1 MDINRTIQVT
11 NKGMYPVLS
20 VAQGTNTV
28 KMNFTISDFSIPPGS
43 SAVAYNIQPTGN
55 IVSQIC
61 TVSGKTVS
69 IIPPAYYF
77 LHGKNLMQFQL
88 SNGNNRLITFVIE
101 VWCSPDIS
109 NPEVVEMSNP
119 TVTQQLLSQVGVM
132 TDRLNNLAKLPE
144 GSTTGDAELRD
155 IRIGYDGTEYENAG
169 EAVRGQINAL
179 SEDKINKPSIT
190 DNSKIPRANSGD
202 VEWVEVGQPTDE
214 QTNSAVTKWLDEH
227 PEATTTVQDG
237 SITEEKLSPD
247 FLFSLSPDNSLMLS
261 NRPADSKT
269 VGDKLKQKATYY
281 NNVAEMKSDN
291 SLKEGMVA
299 ITLGYYEANDG
310 GGSVYMIQSSD
321 GSENNITKYSIEN
334 GLMAKIIIEPIMFI
348 ECFGASVDNEDN
360 SEIIKFVLE
369 MEEIFSV
376 KFTKGIYKCK
386 NKMEISVNISSFF
399 EKSKLLYTGE
409 ADIDTFITILGG
421 EVEQFL
427 DFNIYNSEL
436 VVDSNKKADVGV
448 DANPHQR
455 LSHISIFSFNAKK
468 KGIIIRGGPH
478 IYDILY
484 AAKDS
489 LTETDIENE
498 TIGLHVISSD
508 NVIGDVIVVN
518 YKTGVKTSGSLN
530 KFNMIHPWSS
540 CKAELRKDLVCLE
553 CATDRLTVVDF
564 LYVDGI
570 SIAVFLSG
578 AGGAAIDNMY
588 CIETSAAK
596 VTIVKS
602 NLKNPPTVDLKRF
615 ETTNKT
621 SRSNILLYDA
631 PNVTGNNG
639 FLLNLH
645 NDGQTFTV
653 SNDTYD
659 VADLPS
665 GNYDF
670 LEYNGTDIPSAVG
683 VGLSVIVKMLFQK
696 KLIIAFSISTGSCY
710 VGMVTFST
718 KSFNKIQ
725 IPK

>member
-1 MDINRTIQVT
+1 MSEVFSSSVLEAINRATTYSSEYVDPSTLKVIVIDGETRNMTIPEGENLFGARGDKNVERKYFQCPKIVGDNIDLSQHLIYVNYVFTDIDSPT
-11 NKGMYPVLS
+11 NLPETKIGMYHCEDVAVEGDNITFSWLLSGNVLHNPGFIAFKVCAKEKES
-20 VAQGTNTV
+20 DPTTVFNTTPAIGIV
-28 KMNFTISDFSIPPGS
+28 LYTIPDGS
-43 SAVAYNIQPTGN
+43 E
-55 IVSQIC
+55 
-61 TVSGKTVS
+61 
-69 IIPPAYYF
+69 IIPEEY
-77 LHGKNLMQFQL
+77 
-88 SNGNNRLITFVIE
+88 
-101 VWCSPDIS
+101 PDII
-109 NPEVVEMSNP
+109 
-119 TVTQQLLSQVGVM
+119 TQLLADMDATKEEVAAQIAKIDAIKDQIEGAVEGTLINDNTESNIFTYSSQKIN
-132 TDRLNNLAKLPE
+132 T
-144 GSTTGDAELRD
+144 ELR
-155 IRIGYDGTEYENAG
+155 
-169 EAVRGQINAL
+169 
-179 SEDKINKPSIT
+179 K
-190 DNSKIPRANSGD
+190 
-202 VEWVEVGQPTDE
+202 
-214 QTNSAVTKWLDEH
+214 
-227 PEATTTVQDG
+227 
-237 SITEEKLSPD
+237 
-247 FLFSLSPDNSLMLS
+247 
-261 NRPADSKT
+261 
-269 VGDKLKQKATYY
+269 KATYY
-281 NNVAEMKSDN
+281 NSVASMKADS

-321 GSENNITKYSIEN
+321 GLENNITKYSIEN

-409 ADIDTFITILGG
+409 ADIDTFITILRG

-427 DFNIYNSEL
+427 DFNIYNTEL

-478 IYDILY
+478 IYDLLY
-484 AAKDS
+484 AANDS
-489 LTETDIENE
+489 LIETDIENE

-508 NVIGDVIVVN
+508 NFIGDVIVVN
-518 YKTGVKTSGSLN
+518 YKTGVKTSGALN
-530 KFNMIHPWSS
+530 KFNTIHPWSS
-540 CKAELRKDLVCLE
+540 CKVELRKDLVCLE
-553 CATDRLTVVDF
+553 CATDKLTIVDF
-564 LYVDGI
+564 LYVDAI

-578 AGGAAIDNMY
+578 TGGAAIDNMY

-615 ETTNKT
+615 ETTNNK
-621 SRSNILLYDA
+621 SRTNILLYDA

-653 SNDTYD
+653 SNDIYD

-683 VGLSVIVKMLFQK
+683 EGLSVIVKMLFQK
-696 KLIIAFSISTGSCY
+696 KLIIAFSIPTRRCY
-710 VGMVTFST
+710 IGIVTFSN

-725 IPK
+725 IDK